1 MKIIRK
7 VIIVLSMF
15 GFLYPCSCTEPPS
28 PEEAFEDADVVF
40 SGLVTNIVL
49 DDSGYYYEVTF
60 QVIDVWKGE
69 GLEEITVLTETYSD
83 TCGYNFQINH
93 EYLVYAYNYDWGIY
107 TNICTRTNLLE
118 YASEDLEFLNS
129 FDNPIYLGDINFDGE
144 INVLDVVLLVS
155 FILGGPTDEYEYI
168 AADINGDGLLNVL
181 DAVLL
186 IEMILNPQLPNECY
200 IVPEVGPCEGICPT
214 YYYNESTDECEEFIT
229 GCCGVEAF
237 STLQECQTICE

>member
-1 MKIIRK
+1 MRILIS
-7 VIIVLSMF
+7 ILLISLS
-15 GFLYPCSCTEPPS
+15 YPCSCTEPPP
-28 PEEAFEDADVVF
+28 PEEAFEDADIVF

-69 GLEEITVLTETYSD
+69 GLEEITLLTETYSD
-83 TCGYNFQINH
+83 TCGYYFQINY
-93 EYLVYAYNYDWGIY
+93 EYLVYAYNYNWGIY

-186 IEMILNPQLPNECY
+186 IEMILYPQLPNECY

-214 YYYNESTDECEEFIT
+214 YYYNQSTDECEEFIT

>member
-1 MKIIRK
+1 MLIIRQI
-7 VIIVLSMF
+7 IIVLSIF
-15 GFLYPCSCTEPPS
+15 GFLYPCSCMEPPP
-28 PEEAFEDADVVF
+28 PEDAYEEADVVF
-40 SGLVTNIVL
+40 SGEVTNMVI
-49 DDSGYYYEVTF
+49 SEEGYYYEVTF
-60 QVIDVWKGE
+60 QIIDIWKGE
-69 GLEEITVLTETYSD
+69 YLEEITVLTELFSD
-83 TCGYNFQINH
+83 TCGYPFQINN
-93 EYLVYAYNYDWGIY
+93 EYLVYAYTYSWGIY

-118 YASEDLEFLNS
+118 YASEDLEFLNG